1 MLKINRKIWKCESH
15 AQAQKEEIKE
25 LKKLSY
31 QQKSSIITFLR
42 ESYYGQQ
49 ASTGR
54 VQRIFTVS
62 KRK

>member
-1 MLKINRKIWKCESH
+1 MLKINRKIWKSESH

-42 ESYYGQQ
+42 ENYYGQQ